1 MESAYSRF
9 DSYDFEVDPNFQN
22 GLKNLQASSE
32 ETVLGIKLL
41 FYNRFVE
48 PIDLDGYKQWRVSST
63 ALSST
68 SSMGDNIEQLKK
80 FDHLTIADSNSDI
93 CESTT
98 GGTSANTDAALSFE
112 EVFRLVQAG
121 EEVPGLSKL
130 DVKPNNQTPTPS
142 QMERRPKPWEN
153 SKTHMWLVHITFSL
167 TVHFWR
173 KVHFDQL
180 LISSKLA
187 IKTLIFFAFH
197 HLIK

>member
-1 MESAYSRF
+1 MESAYTRF
-9 DSYDFEVDPNFQN
+9 DSYDFEVDLNFQS

-68 SSMGDNIEQLKK
+68 SSMGDNIEQLEK

-98 GGTSANTDAALSFE
+98 GGTSAKTDAALSFE

-130 DVKPNNQTPTPS
+130 DIKPNNQTPTPS

-153 SKTHMWLVHITFSL
+153 SKTHM
-167 TVHFWR
+167 
-173 KVHFDQL
+173 
-180 LISSKLA
+180 
-187 IKTLIFFAFH
+187 
-197 HLIK
+197 